1 MRKVKNEHIKFYC
14 ALVLISQRLAIFRRM
29 DQVYVVLPNSNNVN
43 FWPLTSMS
51 LRSLRSEYSLTTSL
65 GLLADE
71 LCEGVDGALAAVLPL
86 GHDAVAHV
94 LQGRVLGDVEPR
106 AQTDARKNNNE
117 W

>member
-1 MRKVKNEHIKFYC
+1 MTTHVH
-14 ALVLISQRLAIFRRM
+14 VLEI
-29 DQVYVVLPNSNNVN
+29 VEVGVL
-43 FWPLTSMS
+43 LDD
-51 LRSLRSEYSLTTSL
+51 LL

-106 AQTDARKNNNE
+106 AQTDARKNNKIMNDKIGGPSVQQKALNFSH
-117 W
+117 